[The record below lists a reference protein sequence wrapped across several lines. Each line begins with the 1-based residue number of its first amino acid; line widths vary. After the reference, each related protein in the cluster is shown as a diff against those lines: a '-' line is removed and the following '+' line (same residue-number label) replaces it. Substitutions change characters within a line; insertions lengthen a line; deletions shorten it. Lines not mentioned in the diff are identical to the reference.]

1 MFINFLLNSSDPE
14 PSAQLISR
22 EMYFHLSRK
31 NLLLIET
38 LDPMI
43 SVQAVFRVGILVERQ
58 AVTCLV
64 LILMAHCLALVP
76 VYLQGALFLNKD
88 QLKIKDVFSLKL
100 TSYTFISNLF

>member
-14 PSAQLISR
+14 HSAQLISR

-31 NLLLIET
+31 KLLLIET
-38 LDPMI
+38 LDLMI
-43 SVQAVFRVGILVERQ
+43 SVQAVSRAGILVGRQ

-64 LILMAHCLALVP
+64 LILMAPCLALVP

-88 QLKIKDVFSLKL
+88 
-100 TSYTFISNLF
+100 